1 VLDMPQNEQEVID
14 LIKQRY
20 ESRVKEIFGC

>member
-1 VLDMPQNEQEVID
+1 MPEQEQEVID
-14 LIKQRY
+14 FIKQRY